1 MTVTVNT
8 IGFGGKGLKEFV
20 GLLRD
25 ASVSKV
31 IDTRLRPD
39 GQLSAY
45 ARRRDLEF
53 FLESYESIEYEH
65 NPDLAPTPEILDA
78 YRRTK
83 DWEQYERRFAQLIAE
98 REMMQTLR
106 SSLGDHESVALLCS
120 EAGPQKCHRRL
131 VAEHFAECT
140 SEIAVR
146 HLE

>member
-83 DWEQYERRFAQLIAE
+83 DWEQLRAP
-98 REMMQTLR
+98 LR
-106 SSLGDHESVALLCS
+106 STHRGAGDDADPAEFT
-120 EAGPQKCHRRL
+120 RR
-131 VAEHFAECT
+131 
-140 SEIAVR
+140 S
-146 HLE
+146 